1 MTNKNENLQL
11 PTERVGIY
19 KVGEGVLINKDSKS
33 LSAYKLR
40 KSKMRDIDRINDTID
55 ELKSDMKDIK
65 AMLYSIATNKKME

>member
-33 LSAYKLR
+33 LNAYK
-40 KSKMRDIDRINDTID
+40 KKKMKDIKIVKIENDLSS
-55 ELKSDMKDIK
+55 LKSDMEEIK
-65 AMLYSIATNKKME
+65 QLLKGLSR